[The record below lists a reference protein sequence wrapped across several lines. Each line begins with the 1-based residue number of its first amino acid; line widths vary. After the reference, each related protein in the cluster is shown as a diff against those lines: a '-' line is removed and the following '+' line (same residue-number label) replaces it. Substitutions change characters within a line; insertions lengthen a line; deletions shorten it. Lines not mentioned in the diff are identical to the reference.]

1 MTTEYGCHQC
11 EETARLQGIEMDK
24 FERYWKL
31 SEMEE
36 RFNSSSG
43 GIRGLASAWLLAS
56 LGSIGWIFN
65 AYDAATWPL
74 PMGFLLIVVITLG
87 SIGITTLWVMD
98 QLVFFRLLNS
108 VFLVGL
114 KMEKD
119 DHELPPIH
127 SIMMKTQEGKGTHR
141 WERFFYLAPISIYIL
156 LSISIVGGGSDALF
170 QSKQAFFII
179 DTRFICIVLVC
190 LQALALVWI
199 LFKFRF
205 IAQKGRAKYF
215 DDPEFTDIVSS
226 KSYEKVVSRYRSPDL
241 VDASSKANRQDSTAN
256 RD

>member
-11 EETARLQGIEMDK
+11 EEAARLQGIGMDK

-65 AYDAATWPL
+65 AYNAEIWPL

-119 DHELPPIH
+119 DQELPPIH

-141 WERFFYLAPISIYIL
+141 WERFFYLAPISIYFL
-156 LSISIVGGGSDALF
+156 LSVSIVGAGSEALF
-170 QSKQAFFII
+170 QGKQEFFAI
-179 DTRFICIVLVC
+179 DTRFISIVLVC
-190 LQALALVWI
+190 LQALALAWI
-199 LFKFRF
+199 FYKFRF
-205 IAQKGRAKYF
+205 ISQKDRARYF
-215 DDPEFTDIVSS
+215 NDPEFTGIVIS
-226 KSYEKVVSRYRSPDL
+226 KSYEKVISRYRSPDF

-256 RD
+256 RE